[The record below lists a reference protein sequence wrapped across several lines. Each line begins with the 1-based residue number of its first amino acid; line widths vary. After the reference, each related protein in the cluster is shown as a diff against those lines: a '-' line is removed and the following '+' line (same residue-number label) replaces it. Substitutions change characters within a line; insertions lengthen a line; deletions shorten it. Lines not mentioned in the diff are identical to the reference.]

1 MTMTQTSADLTLG
14 THKLDK
20 YLLRQER
27 VVVVVRRHWVAVWE
41 PIILAIGTIIAV
53 VYISASAKDF
63 QPVIGQI
70 SKSTGTADIRTMLAW
85 LLLVV
90 VVRSAY
96 KLWEW
101 RREYIIVT
109 DRRIMLIYGV
119 VTRRVAMLPLAKV
132 TDMTY
137 HRTIMGHLM
146 GYGTFVLESAGQVQ
160 ALSTIK
166 YVANPDRTYRA
177 VIAQIFHKA
186 TDGDDVETVSDDD
199 DLFREHEPGG
209 SPFGRPRWLPPM
221 PRWGKRRDTSMNSG
235 YESPHGLR
243 HRPVEKKAPAENTP
257 PRANRSLFSRDTRD
271 DDPTLYSSDEAD
283 DVKNDPTRW

>member
-1 MTMTQTSADLTLG
+1 MTTTPSSTNLTLG

-41 PIILAIGTIIAV
+41 PIILAIGSLIAV
-53 VYISASAKDF
+53 IYI
-63 QPVIGQI
+63 G
-70 SKSTGTADIRTMLAW
+70 STTSDPDPLITRLSPTTGSDRINE
-85 LLLVV
+85 LLWQLLFVV

-96 KLWEW
+96 KIWEW

-119 VTRRVAMLPLAKV
+119 ITRRVAMLPLAKV

-137 HRTIMGHLM
+137 HRTVMGHVM

-166 YVANPDRTYRA
+166 YVSNPDRTYRA
-177 VIAQIFHKA
+177 VISQIFHKA
-186 TDGDDVETVSDDD
+186 TDGEDVETVSDDD

-209 SPFGRPRWLPPM
+209 SASRRPRWIPAM
-221 PRWGKRRDTSMNSG
+221 PKWPKRREKPMNSAF
-235 YESPHGLR
+235 ESPHGLQ
-243 HRPVEKKAPAENTP
+243 HLPAERPTARP
-257 PRANRSLFSRDTRD
+257 TRDLFSREPYD
-271 DDPTLYSSDEAD
+271 DEPTLYSSGDRDE
-283 DVKNDPTRW
+283 VKKDPTGW